1 MRIIS
6 GKYKGRRIFPPKN
19 LPVRPTTD
27 MSKEALFNVLNNHFN
42 FDSLKVLDLFS
53 GTGNISYE
61 FASRGSAPITSVDGD
76 FGCVKFIKQVSS
88 EFDFD
93 IAATKS
99 DVFKFLENCRTTYD
113 IIFADPPY
121 GLDQATFEKI
131 VSTVFEKE
139 LLEDDGMMIIEHSKY
154 TKLDHMSNFS
164 FQKSYG
170 GSFFSFF
177 ELNSTD
183 DDEELPH
190 DVSKKESEEDEG

>member
-27 MSKEALFNVLNNHFN
+27 MSKEALFNVLNNHFS
-42 FDSLKVLDLFS
+42 FDGLKVLDLFS
-53 GTGNISYE
+53 GTGNISFE
-61 FASRGSAPITSVDGD
+61 FASRGSAPITAVDGD

-88 EFDFD
+88 EYDFD

-99 DVFKFLENCRTTYD
+99 DVYKFLENCKTSYD

-121 GLDQATFEKI
+121 GFDQAAFEKI
-131 VSTVFEKE
+131 VTTVFEKK
-139 LLEDDGMMIIEHSKY
+139 LLDDEGMMIIEHSKY
-154 TKLDHMSNFS
+154 TKLEHLDNFS

-177 ELNSTD
+177 ELPY
-183 DDEELPH
+183 EE
-190 DVSKKESEEDEG
+190 EEDDTIDK